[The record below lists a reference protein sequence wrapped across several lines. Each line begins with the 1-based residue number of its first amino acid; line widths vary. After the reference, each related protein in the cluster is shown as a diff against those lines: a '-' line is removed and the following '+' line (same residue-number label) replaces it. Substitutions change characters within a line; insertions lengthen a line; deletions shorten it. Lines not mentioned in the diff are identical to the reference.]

1 MKRFLTICLISSLC
15 LNAMA
20 QQRTLQVTVSN
31 PTAVAKTDAP
41 VVIRFSE
48 VKKLKFAV
56 ASASVKSNG
65 TEIPC
70 QLDDLN
76 ADRKNDELA
85 FVVNLAANE
94 TKTFDVTLSAE
105 AKANSPLSGKLEGSA
120 KARTYA
126 DMQLNDKKGKYP
138 FITRLEAPGKVN
150 VYSDLYHHGAAF
162 ESELTAYRI
171 YFDHRQNI
179 DIYGK
184 VKRQLELPDTHFY
197 TTAEQQAQGYG
208 NDVLWAGQSV
218 GCGSLKLWDGSAPQ
232 NWTEVETRGQRI
244 ISAGPVRTLVE
255 VSDLGVNGYDVRT
268 LYTLWAGHREVEVC
282 ASLSKPLES
291 TMFCTGVQKYGPQP
305 ESIIRES
312 EGIAAS
318 WGKDYPEQSS
328 DKAKE
333 QFPPEAVG
341 LAVYVPADYRI
352 SSAESD
358 INCLFTLGKKG
369 QTSFRYYV
377 SFCADKEANG
387 YHSASAWFASLD
399 AWKAALDAPVTI
411 KIK

>member
-1 MKRFLTICLISSLC
+1 
-15 LNAMA
+15 MA

-31 PTAVAKTDAP
+31 PTSVAKTDAP

-94 TKTFDVTLSAE
+94 IKNFDVTLSAE
-105 AKANSPLSGKLEGSA
+105 ANVNSPLSGKLEGFA

-197 TTAEQQAQGYG
+197 TTAEQ
-208 NDVLWAGQSV
+208 
-218 GCGSLKLWDGSAPQ
+218 
-232 NWTEVETRGQRI
+232 
-244 ISAGPVRTLVE
+244 
-255 VSDLGVNGYDVRT
+255 
-268 LYTLWAGHREVEVC
+268 
-282 ASLSKPLES
+282 
-291 TMFCTGVQKYGPQP
+291 
-305 ESIIRES
+305 
-312 EGIAAS
+312 
-318 WGKDYPEQSS
+318 
-328 DKAKE
+328 
-333 QFPPEAVG
+333 
-341 LAVYVPADYRI
+341 
-352 SSAESD
+352 
-358 INCLFTLGKKG
+358 
-369 QTSFRYYV
+369 
-377 SFCADKEANG
+377 
-387 YHSASAWFASLD
+387 
-399 AWKAALDAPVTI
+399 
-411 KIK
+411 